1 MSFLLCLEVFLAN
14 FLTRGAAILCAFWL
28 VTRPFARF
36 GDVMLA
42 AASGFL
48 LTMSFTHLLPEAFEA
63 DGADPHALGI
73 AMLGVVL
80 LFIIAGCLL
89 GAVMRTRGPGEKSG
103 ASPRFL
109 PRRRSTA
116 SSTAF

>member
-48 LTMSFTHLLPEAFEA
+48 LTMSFTHLL
-63 DGADPHALGI
+63 L
-73 AMLGVVL
+73 
-80 LFIIAGCLL
+80 
-89 GAVMRTRGPGEKSG
+89 
-103 ASPRFL
+103 
-109 PRRRSTA
+109 
-116 SSTAF
+116 